1 MFSFI
6 QYNCMWVLVKFCTHR
21 KFLNNQASSHLKDL
35 VDRSQ
40 TAGLIVAEPSA
51 LRSFFCEISSQLGFG
66 RQTPSKF
73 LDFKLFG
80 KVRARSGDP
89 AAAIGSGCWQTSH
102 DALYSTFFSSSLS
115 HSLFLLCPIIPQLVS
130 SRWLPEACWGFT
142 LISHCMNLHFIKLNS
157 FLV

>member
-35 VDRSQ
+35 ADRSQ

-80 KVRARSGDP
+80 KAYSQ
-89 AAAIGSGCWQTSH
+89 GSIRGPCCC
-102 DALYSTFFSSSLS
+102 DRLR
-115 HSLFLLCPIIPQLVS
+115 LLADFP
-130 SRWLPEACWGFT
+130 
-142 LISHCMNLHFIKLNS
+142 
-157 FLV
+157 

>member
-102 DALYSTFFSSSLS
+102 DTLYSTFFLLLSPTVCFFSVPSS
-115 HSLFLLCPIIPQLVS
+115 HSWSLPDGCQRLVGVS
-130 SRWLPEACWGFT
+130 L
-142 LISHCMNLHFIKLNS
+142 
-157 FLV
+157 